1 LAKKKTPWKEDLF
14 LRAKLARPKLSKYSA
29 EVTPTTG
36 MLLISVHILDPLW
49 MLRLFR
55 NWDKGIDINPEDE
68 TSYNTQY
75 QEAFLRDVA
84 IQYCAKY

>member
-1 LAKKKTPWKEDLF
+1 
-14 LRAKLARPKLSKYSA
+14 
-29 EVTPTTG
+29 

-55 NWDKGIDINPEDE
+55 HWDKGIDINPEDE